1 MASHLEVRFYCYLNC
16 TKHLA
21 HDCLHLS
28 LEYFIFTKILIT
40 IVFISPRFS
49 SASNSTDHPNVSYGP
64 PITLSWD
71 YLEYDP
77 LDIDE
82 YEIHHPK
89 RRNLR
94 QMGLNYYQRR
104 NLLLLQTDY
113 TEEELRLAWKSV
125 KKAKQ
130 QRYITRTYTSAF
142 PVRIVE
148 DACQS
153 AVRKVKRTMSGG
165 GKRSSQ

>member
-1 MASHLEVRFYCYLNC
+1 MQ
-16 TKHLA
+16 
-21 HDCLHLS
+21 
-28 LEYFIFTKILIT
+28 
-40 IVFISPRFS
+40 
-49 SASNSTDHPNVSYGP
+49 STDHPAVSYGP

-104 NLLLLQTDY
+104 SLLLRMTDY
-113 TEEELRLAWKSV
+113 TPLR
-125 KKAKQ
+125 
-130 QRYITRTYTSAF
+130 F
-142 PVRIVE
+142 PSDLSRAPARAPCE
-148 DACQS
+148 RS
-153 AVRKVKRTMSGG
+153 RKR
-165 GKRSSQ
+165 

>member
-1 MASHLEVRFYCYLNC
+1 MIACISRLSILFSQKSSSRSFSF
-16 TKHLA
+16 
-21 HDCLHLS
+21 LHVS
-28 LEYFIFTKILIT
+28 
-40 IVFISPRFS
+40 S
-49 SASNSTDHPNVSYGP
+49 SALNSTDHPNVSYGP

-165 GKRSSQ
+165 GKRSSP

>member
-1 MASHLEVRFYCYLNC
+1 MASHLEVRFIVIC
-16 TKHLA
+16 TA
-21 HDCLHLS
+21 PSNLHMIEHFSRLRRP
-28 LEYFIFTKILIT
+28 K
-40 IVFISPRFS
+40 FISSRSFS
-49 SASNSTDHPNVSYGP
+49 FLHVSSPPSRIQTDHPNVSYGP

-82 YEIHHPK
+82 YEIHHPR

-104 NLLLLQTDY
+104 NLLLLHTDY

-153 AVRKVKRTMSGG
+153 AVRKVKRTVSGG
-165 GKRSSQ
+165 GRRSSP

>member
-1 MASHLEVRFYCYLNC
+1 M
-16 TKHLA
+16 
-21 HDCLHLS
+21 
-28 LEYFIFTKILIT
+28 
-40 IVFISPRFS
+40 ISQ
-49 SASNSTDHPNVSYGP
+49 STDHPAVSYGP
-64 PITLSWD
+64 PIPLSWD

-104 NLLLLQTDY
+104 SLLLRMTDY
-113 TEEELRLAWKSV
+113 TDEELRIEWKSV

-130 QRYITRTYTSAF
+130 QRYITRHYTSAF
-142 PVRIVE
+142 PVRLVE
-148 DACQS
+148 GACQS
-153 AVRKVKRTMSGG
+153 AVRKVKKTMSGG
-165 GKRSSQ
+165 GKHSSPILI